1 MKSSSWTAAALLLL
15 TITLGSLVAAPA
27 SGAVLPLQALA
38 VSAETGEKPQSKVW
52 THDGKWWAVLPT
64 TSAASGSGT
73 WIWQLQGTTWVEV
86 LKLSTETGT
95 KADVK
100 SVGNL
105 AHILLYDSS
114 PSLVSVEYS
123 GGTYQLWSA
132 RPSPSAI
139 SLPSS
144 ETATIDVDSTGRM
157 WLSAVSG
164 TNVVAH
170 YSDSP
175 YSAWTGPVTITT
187 GVNTDDISVVTA
199 LPNNT
204 IGILWS
210 NQQTK
215 RFGFK
220 VHADGADPAVWSVDE
235 VPASQSALNVGAGMA
250 DDHLHVAV
258 ASDGT
263 LYAAVKT
270 SYDTG
275 GYPKIA
281 LLVRRPAGTW
291 DNLYAVDEAG
301 TRAIVLL
308 NEEYSILTLVYTS
321 SEGNNL
327 IVYKQSPTS
336 TIVFGSRTTLIDGSN
351 NNATSTKQNIAGDVV
366 ILAGDGSNARGV
378 QWTTAVLPS
387 ADLSISNTDG
397 LTEALPGA
405 TVTYTITA
413 SNAGPANVTGA
424 VVADTFPPEVTGVS
438 WSCMPTGG
446 ASCAAT
452 GTGNILDTVNLPP
465 GGSVTYTALAH
476 FAFSAVGNVINTASV
491 APPSGNTD
499 PSPGNN
505 SAADTTLMTG
515 TGEASLVAH
524 FEMEEGSGSALMDSS
539 VYLNDGTLAG
549 SPAWVTGVRGLALD
563 LDGTSDYALVT
574 DDSSLDITGAITLAA
589 WVKPGRVG
597 TQDVIR
603 KAINGSIDGY
613 ELTLAAGG
621 TAFVRL
627 NQKTSGEIY
636 RVDSASSYPSDGTTW
651 AHIAATYDGTT
662 IRFYYNGNLENSK
675 PGPASVTANAT
686 PLTIGATLNGSTPS
700 RWFEGRMDEVRVYN
714 RALSAAEIRC
724 LATQHVGDID
734 ADGDTD
740 GLDLATFMGTFGTA
754 AADPEYNPHADFDF
768 NGFVNSGDLALFST
782 KYGTAGCP

>member
-15 TITLGSLVAAPA
+15 TIILGSLVAAPA
-27 SGAVLPLQALA
+27 TGAVIPLQALA

-64 TSAASGSGT
+64 TSAASSTGT
-73 WIWQLQGTTWVEV
+73 WIWRLQGTTWVEV
-86 LKLSTETGT
+86 LKLSSETGT
-95 KADVK
+95 RADVK
-100 SVGNL
+100 SIGNL
-105 AHILLYDSS
+105 AHILLYDAS

-123 GGTYQLWSA
+123 GGTYQPWSS
-132 RPSPSAI
+132 RPSASAI

-157 WLSAVSG
+157 WLSGRSG
-164 TNVVAH
+164 TNIVAL

-175 YSAWTGPVTITT
+175 YSAWTGPVTIAT
-187 GVNTDDISVVTA
+187 GVNADDISVVTA

-210 NQQTK
+210 NQQTQ

-220 VHADGADPAVWSVDE
+220 VHADGADPAVWSADE

-281 LLVRRPAGTW
+281 LLVRRSAGTW
-291 DNLYAVDEAG
+291 DDLYAVDNAG

-308 NEEYSILTLVYTS
+308 NEQDGVLTLVYTS
-321 SEGNNL
+321 SEGNND

-336 TIVFGSRTTLIDGSN
+336 AIAFGSRTTLIAGAN
-351 NNATSTKQNIAGDVV
+351 NNATSTKQNIAGDIV

-378 QWTTAVLPS
+378 QWTTAALPS
-387 ADLSISNTDG
+387 ADLSITNTDG

-405 TVTYTITA
+405 SVTYTIRA

-438 WSCMPTGG
+438 WSCMPAAG

-452 GTGNILDTVNLPP
+452 GTGNILDTVNLPA

-476 FAFSAVGNVINTASV
+476 FALSAAGNVINTASV
-491 APPSGNTD
+491 APPSGIND
-499 PSPGNN
+499 PSPANN
-505 SAADTTLMTG
+505 SATDTTLMTG
-515 TGEASLVAH
+515 TGESSLVAH
-524 FEMEEGSGSALMDSS
+524 FEMEEGSGSVLMDSS
-539 VYLNDGTLAG
+539 IYGNDGTFTG
-549 SPAWVTGVRGLALD
+549 SPAWVTGVKGLAID

-574 DDSSLDITGAITLAA
+574 DDSSLDITEAITLAA
-589 WVKPGRVG
+589 WVKPEKVG
-597 TQDVIR
+597 TQYIIK
-603 KAINGSIDGY
+603 KAIISNTDGY
-613 ELTLAAGG
+613 ELSLSSNGK
-621 TAFVRL
+621 AFVRF
-627 NQKTSGEIY
+627 NQSAVSAY
-636 RVDSASSYPSDGTTW
+636 RVDSTDPYPVSGLKW
-651 AHIAATYDGTT
+651 VHLAATYDGAT
-662 IRFYYNGNLENSK
+662 IRIYVDGVQNNSA
-675 PGPASVTANAT
+675 PADFTIANNSL
-686 PLTIGATLNGSTPS
+686 PLAVGAESNGATKFQGA
-700 RWFEGRMDEVRVYN
+700 MDEVRVYN

-740 GLDLATFMGTFGTA
+740 GLDLSAFMAAFGTV
-754 AADPEYNPHADFDF
+754 AADPGYNPHADFNMD
-768 NGFVNSGDLALFST
+768 GSVNAADLALFST
-782 KYGTAGCP
+782 KYGSAGCP